1 MLTTHQRLCLT
12 THNILFKQTD
22 VKQTDVFDRASRSS
36 ETQSLCVPYS
46 QALRAHNFRK
56 LKISLHRLSR
66 LVVSRLW
73 YIFCRCG
80 REEGQKREDEDHFH
94 FHYET
99 SSCSTPPSTASIMS
113 GEEEDEDYGALIYR
127 ESQLRKAEA
136 AAAAVAVAAAKDAKK
151 KKKNSSADVR
161 TSTRR
166 CATTTSTQATSTA
179 HSKSPMNI
187 SLRKKASKKKRELST
202 KDEELAQK
210 RARWREANQ
219 KNKKLCSADG
229 CTNKAVKGGV
239 CIKHGA
245 TVKRCSI
252 E

>member
-1 MLTTHQRLCLT
+1 M
-12 THNILFKQTD
+12 
-22 VKQTDVFDRASRSS
+22 
-36 ETQSLCVPYS
+36 
-46 QALRAHNFRK
+46 
-56 LKISLHRLSR
+56 
-66 LVVSRLW
+66 
-73 YIFCRCG
+73 G
-80 REEGQKREDEDHFH
+80 GEDE
-94 FHYET
+94 E
-99 SSCSTPPSTASIMS
+99 
-113 GEEEDEDYGALIYR
+113 EDYGALIYR

-187 SLRKKASKKKRELST
+187 SLRKKTPKKKRELST

-229 CTNKAVKGGV
+229 CTNKVVRGGV

-245 TVKRCSI
+245 KKKRCSSKGCKNQVQVGGVCKRHGAKRN
-252 E
+252 